1 VTVIQAERPV
11 HCVRDGGVFKLAF
24 RYDPALVARVKA
36 LPYASFDP
44 QTKAWSTTV
53 CVQSLDTLRGWR
65 WEGLLDVDPDT
76 LIHPGEVLEKVPGAV
91 LAPGTTRRPFIVR
104 TAMRDEQLYS
114 RLMAISGARWEKAA
128 GGVSYP
134 PHASMAL
141 AELADRKILDDPQRL
156 LQPAAVVVGFNAN
169 TGAFGVRGDER
180 AANSFAKNF
189 PKTDV
194 MAAWVEKG
202 LDVAFADDFTKEMYR
217 GELARVGG
225 GIQPEGMQIALYPYQ
240 QVDLAVILERSGVG
254 VFSAMGVGKCLRG
267 DTRVLANGS
276 LVPIEELWRDYASL
290 SQRSYAHGGEWAALN
305 SPIHVKSLDG
315 ETFVEARASRL
326 FRQRVRETL
335 RQVVIDGQTLVLTR
349 AHKLRLMHG
358 WSNEYQIGDLV
369 AVSHG
374 PTATYEPISEI
385 TDVEHDGYVF
395 DLEVAQLHNFVAE
408 GIVCHNT
415 ALGIAAGHEL
425 MTNRN
430 DVPRVVVVVPPAVRT
445 QWREEILRFTGCSPD
460 DVVIVDGDKKKR
472 MAAYDAMDAGAKW
485 LIVHYQAVIL
495 PDDKKR
501 LEKLT
506 AGALLIADEC
516 HRVKNK
522 DAKTSKVVWALGKIA
537 ARRIGLSGTPVEN
550 SPGEW
555 FNILSG
561 FLVPGVFG
569 SPLEFLNRYSY
580 PGKFA
585 GFEGA
590 RNIPELKNRSK
601 PLYVRHTLS
610 EIATH
615 LPPLRVQTLPL
626 DPKPEYATALKRA
639 HREARDEIKRK
650 RLEQHDKHN
659 KNGVLDGQERDE
671 IEAGAEMTA
680 VGLLKLMCCSPRL
693 VALSEAPSAE
703 AMRES
708 GLIPE
713 EDGPKLDELR
723 VMCAEIQAAN
733 DRVVVFTSSKRMAY
747 LVAERMEQ
755 DGIRHVLYT
764 GDSTT
769 AERDAAVKAFTN
781 VSEDEAAN
789 PTVFIATDAGAEGLN
804 LGRHCSTLVN
814 LDIPWTPGRLAQRN
828 ARVRRVD
835 STASG
840 FLVVNLVVRGTLEE
854 GILRMVEHKADLA
867 DAVFGESG
875 GRKATTGRGGR
886 NIFETALEAWSE

>member
-1 VTVIQAERPV
+1 MIQSERPV
-11 HCVRDGGVFKLAF
+11 HCVREGGVFKLAF
-24 RYDPALVARVKA
+24 RYDPELVTRVKA
-36 LPYASFDP
+36 LPYAAFDP
-44 QTKAWSTTV
+44 QTKAWTTTV
-53 CVQSLDTLRGWR
+53 CVQSLDALRKWR

-76 LIHPGEVLEKVPGAV
+76 LIMEGEQIETVPGAV
-91 LAPGTTRRPFIVR
+91 LSHGTTRRPFIVR

-114 RLMAISGARWEKAA
+114 RLMSISGARWEKAA

-134 PHASMAL
+134 PQAALAL
-141 AELADRKILDDPQRL
+141 AELADRKIIEDPHKL
-156 LQPAAVVVGFNAN
+156 LQPAGVVLGYNPAN
-169 TGAFGVRGDER
+169 GEFVVRGDAR
-180 AANSFAKNF
+180 ASASFSKNF
-189 PKTDV
+189 PRIDV
-194 MAAWVEKG
+194 MATWVDRG
-202 LDVAFADDFTKEMYR
+202 LDVAFADQFSEEMYR
-217 GELARVGG
+217 GELARNGAG
-225 GIQPEGMQIALYPYQ
+225 LQPEGMSLELYPYQ
-240 QVDLAVILERSGVG
+240 QVDLGVILERSGVG

-267 DTRVLANGS
+267 DQRVLANNAET
-276 LVPIEELWRDYASL
+276 PIAELWESFADTTNTVLADD
-290 SQRSYAHGGEWAALN
+290 GEWANLRA
-305 SPIHVKSLDG
+305 PVIVKSLVDG
-315 ETFVEARASRL
+315 LFVERPASRM
-326 FRQRVRETL
+326 FRQRVSEDL
-335 RQVVIDGQTLVLTR
+335 RVVTVDGNELVITA
-349 AHKLRLMHG
+349 AHKLLTDRG
-358 WSNEYQIGDLV
+358 WTNQLEVGDLV
-369 AVSHG
+369 AVSAH
-374 PTATYEPISEI
+374 TSLTFEPVAAIRE
-385 TDVEHDGYVF
+385 VWHDGYVY
-395 DLEVAQLHNFVAE
+395 DLEVPLEHNFVAQ
-408 GIVCHNT
+408 GVVCHNT

-425 MTNRN
+425 MANRKAI
-430 DVPRVVVVVPPAVRT
+430 PRVVVVVPPAVRT
-445 QWREEILRFTGCSPD
+445 QWREEIIRFTGCAPD

-501 LEKLT
+501 LEKLVP
-506 AGALLIADEC
+506 GALLIADEC

-522 DAKTSKVVWALGKIA
+522 DAKTSKVIWSLGKSA

-550 SPGEW
+550 NPGEW

-590 RNIPELKNRSK
+590 RNIPELKKRSK

-615 LPPLRVQTLPL
+615 LPPLRVQTLQL

-639 HREARDEIKRK
+639 HREAREEIKRK
-650 RLEQHDKHN
+650 RLEQHEKRNAHA
-659 KNGVLDGQERDE
+659 LDGQERDE

-693 VALSEAPSAE
+693 VALSDAPSAE
-703 AMRES
+703 AMREG

-723 VMCAEIQAAN
+723 VMCAEIQAAQE
-733 DRVVVFTSSKRMAY
+733 RVVVFTSSKRMAY
-747 LVAERMEQ
+747 LVAERLDE

-764 GDSTT
+764 GDSSTS
-769 AERDAAVKAFTN
+769 ERDEAVRSFTN
-781 VSEDEAAN
+781 VADNEADN

-835 STASG
+835 STANG

-875 GRKATTGRGGR
+875 GRKATTGRGGK
-886 NIFETALEAWSE
+886 NIFESVLEAWEG